1 MKFVETESKHVKRV
15 AAHVCDVL
23 CVFCV
28 YCCWI
33 FAPHSVVH
41 WVHWVHWIRV
51 LSVRLQRQQW
61 NPAFSSPSWASR
73 SFCCIPDQGCRP
85 RRITCRFRPGHGWVI
100 LSPKSHQ
107 GLPNSKRKWRRTFC
121 EQLLL
126 STDLVSVKV
135 LLKTTWQLVPFWLWF
150 ISFYRVWMVFVLP
163 LTQLGTVRWEQNF
176 LLKQNNSPLSEPP
189 DNSCTIV
196 HILLNHRKWVC
207 SIKGTGHCF

>member
-1 MKFVETESKHVKRV
+1 MVKFVETESKHVKRV

-41 WVHWVHWIRV
+41 WVHWIRV

-61 NPAFSSPSWASR
+61 NPALSSPSWASR
-73 SFCCIPDQGCRP
+73 SFCCIPDQGCGP

-107 GLPNSKRKWRRTFC
+107 GLPNSKRKWRCTFC

-135 LLKTTWQLVPFWLWF
+135 LLKTTWQLVTFCLWF